1 MITFWRYLDLPLI
14 ICEIELDSTWLKY
27 CVISEISRLTEVG
40 GANPA
45 DATLTT
51 RGTFQVNNDKL
62 YIPVV
67 TLSINNNI
75 KFLENIN

>member
-1 MITFWRYLDLPLI
+1 M
-14 ICEIELDSTWLKY
+14 
-27 CVISEISRLTEVG
+27 G

-75 KFLENIN
+75 KFLENIK

>member
-1 MITFWRYLDLPLI
+1 MIDFWRYLDLPLI
-14 ICEIELDSTWLKY
+14 ICEIELDSTLSKY
-27 CVISEISRLTEVG
+27 CVISEISWPTEVG

-51 RGTFQVNNDKL
+51 RATFQVNNDKL

>member
-1 MITFWRYLDLPLI
+1 M
-14 ICEIELDSTWLKY
+14 
-27 CVISEISRLTEVG
+27 G

-51 RGTFQVNNDKL
+51 RATFQVNNAKL

-75 KFLENIN
+75 KFLENIK